1 VSIFKNRAP
10 SLVVRKI
17 KTLLDSDAVFMPRLA
32 LGKGTRNP
40 TSGNKGKR
48 VDPEKVASRARSDA
62 HPPDL
67 SAGGTP
73 IFFVVG
79 YQKSG
84 TTWLMKM
91 LDSHPEV
98 ICQGEGR
105 PFGRNFRR
113 EHLKQRE
120 MSLPP
125 TSLYHAIASSEDLRY
140 WIERS
145 VWTRD
150 GDADEHL
157 ASVTGLA
164 VEHFLTRHLSK
175 TGKRLVGDKT
185 VLLSSEIVKEMSTIC
200 PEAKVIHIIR
210 DGRDV
215 AISATH
221 HGWNQA
227 EDQGGTHRIKPG
239 QLAKREA
246 YRKDPRALLERGGGI
261 FPDGE
266 LGRSAARW
274 NARVGTAVRDGRAL
288 FGANYAEVKYEDL
301 LENTPGELERLLEFL
316 GADASEQVVKR
327 CVHAA
332 SFEKLSGGRKRG
344 QEAASFF
351 RKGVAGDWRNVF
363 TEQNSRDFK
372 AAAGDLL
379 IDLGYEVDDTW

>member
-1 VSIFKNRAP
+1 MSIFKNRTP
-10 SLVVRKI
+10 SLVVRKL
-17 KTLLDSDAVFMPRLA
+17 KALLNSDAVFVPRLA
-32 LGKGTRNP
+32 LGKGTRRP
-40 TSGNKGKR
+40 TGGSNRKR
-48 VDPEKVASRARSDA
+48 IAPEKATSQAPGLA
-62 HPPDL
+62 HPPD
-67 SAGGTP
+67 SPAGGTP

-84 TTWLMKM
+84 TTWLMRM

-98 ICQGEGR
+98 ISQGEGR
-105 PFGRNFRR
+105 PFGRNFKR

-125 TSLYHAIASSEDLRY
+125 ASLYHAIASSEDLRY
-140 WIERS
+140 WVERS

-150 GDADEHL
+150 DDADELL
-157 ASVTGLA
+157 ASLTGLA

-185 VLLSSEIVKEMSTIC
+185 VLLSPEIVREMSMIC

-227 EDQGGTHRIKPG
+227 EDQGGTHRIKPE

-246 YRKDPRALLERGGGI
+246 YRKDPQALLERGGGI

-266 LGRSAARW
+266 LRGSAERW
-274 NARVGTAVRDGRAL
+274 SARVGNAVKDGPAL

-301 LENTPGELERLLEFL
+301 LENTLGELERLLEFL
-316 GADASEQVVKR
+316 GADANEQVVKR
-327 CVHAA
+327 CVDAA

-363 TEQNSRDFK
+363 TEQNRRDFK
-372 AAAGDLL
+372 AAAGNLL
-379 IDLGYEVDDTW
+379 IELGYEQDDAW